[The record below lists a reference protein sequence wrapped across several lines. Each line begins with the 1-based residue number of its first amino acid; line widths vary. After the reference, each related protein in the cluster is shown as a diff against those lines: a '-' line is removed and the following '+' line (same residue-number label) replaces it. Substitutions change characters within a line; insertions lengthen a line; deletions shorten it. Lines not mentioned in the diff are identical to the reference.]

1 MSELEGK
8 PPPVESQAETQ
19 VEPSDELIRTVD
31 EALQE
36 GDARGA
42 AKLALSLHV
51 ADQADLLEQL
61 GREGRAELI
70 GELKTELDPEL
81 LTHLD
86 EDVRAEVIELL
97 GRADAAAAIA
107 QLDTDD
113 AIEVLGDLD
122 EAEQIALLETLPLP
136 ERAAVEQGL
145 TYPEDSAGRLMQ
157 RDFVA
162 APEFWTVG
170 QTIDYLRANPKLPDD
185 FYDIYIIN
193 PRFEPVGSIPL
204 SKVLRSR
211 RGVLLTELKLKERH
225 LIPVAMDQE
234 EVGFQFRQ
242 YGLVSAPVVNE
253 AGRLLGVITV
263 DDVVHVIEEEAEE
276 DIFRLGGVPDTGVF
290 APPLRTS
297 LRRVPWLLLNLGTAM
312 LAALVIAQFEAA
324 IEQLVVLA
332 VLMPVVVALGG
343 NAAMQAMTV
352 TVRAL
357 AMRQITRANAARVLG
372 KELLV
377 GGLNGAALLVAG
389 ILLVLGWLGQVGLSL
404 VFGGGIILTILVAAL
419 VGVTVPIL
427 LDRLGIDPAVA
438 SSVFVLTATDVF
450 GFLAFLGLATL
461 YLL

>member
-1 MSELEGK
+1 M
-8 PPPVESQAETQ
+8 
-19 VEPSDELIRTVD
+19 
-31 EALQE
+31 
-36 GDARGA
+36 
-42 AKLALSLHV
+42 
-51 ADQADLLEQL
+51 
-61 GREGRAELI
+61 
-70 GELKTELDPEL
+70 
-81 LTHLD
+81 
-86 EDVRAEVIELL
+86 
-97 GRADAAAAIA
+97 
-107 QLDTDD
+107 
-113 AIEVLGDLD
+113 
-122 EAEQIALLETLPLP
+122 
-136 ERAAVEQGL
+136 
-145 TYPEDSAGRLMQ
+145 
-157 RDFVA
+157 
-162 APEFWTVG
+162 
-170 QTIDYLRANPKLPDD
+170 
-185 FYDIYIIN
+185 
-193 PRFEPVGSIPL
+193 
-204 SKVLRSR
+204 
-211 RGVLLTELKLKERH
+211 
-225 LIPVAMDQE
+225 
-234 EVGFQFRQ
+234 
-242 YGLVSAPVVNE
+242 
-253 AGRLLGVITV
+253 
-263 DDVVHVIEEEAEE
+263 
-276 DIFRLGGVPDTGVF
+276 GGVPDTGVF

-450 GFLAFLGLATL
+450 GFLAFLGRATL
-461 YLL
+461 YLLCLRNQRRRCPWPRGPCSPACCCCRRPAAPMPRTSW

>member
-1 MSELEGK
+1 MSELREEAQ
-8 PPPVESQAETQ
+8 PLQAEAQ
-19 VEPSDELIRTVD
+19 VELSDELIRSVD
-31 EALQE
+31 AALREGAMARAAELALQ
-36 GDARGA
+36 
-42 AKLALSLHV
+42 LHV

-61 GREGRAELI
+61 GREERTALV
-70 GELKTELDPEL
+70 GELKPRLDPEL

-86 EDVRAEVIELL
+86 DTVRGELLELL
-97 GRADAAAAIA
+97 GPEEAGAAIA

-113 AIEVLGDLD
+113 AIDVLGDLD
-122 EAEQIALLETLPLP
+122 EAEQIALLQTLPLP

-170 QTIDYLRANPKLPDD
+170 QTIDYLRANPDLPDD

-204 SKVLRSR
+204 SKVMRSK
-211 RGVLLTELKLKERH
+211 RGVLLTELKLKELHR
-225 LIPVAMDQE
+225 IPVEMDQE
-234 EVGFQFRQ
+234 EVGFRFRQ

-263 DDVVHVIEEEAEE
+263 DDIVHVIEEEAEE
-276 DIFRLGGVPDTGVF
+276 DIMRLGGVTEPDVF

-297 LRRVPWLLLNLGTAM
+297 LHRVPWLLLNLGTAT
-312 LAALVIAQFEAA
+312 LAALVIAQFEAE

-332 VLMPVVVALGG
+332 VLMPIVVALGG
-343 NAAMQAMTV
+343 NAAMQAVTV

-357 AMRQITRANAARVLG
+357 AMRQITRANASRAVA

-377 GGLNGAALLVAG
+377 GGLNGAALLIAAV
-389 ILLVLGWLGQVGLSL
+389 LLALGWFGEVGLSV
-404 VFGGGIILTILVAAL
+404 VFGAGIILTVVVAAL
-419 VGVTVPIL
+419 AGVTVPML
-427 LDRLGIDPAVA
+427 LDRIGVDPAVA
-438 SSVFVLTATDVF
+438 SSVFVLTVTDVF
-450 GFLAFLGLATL
+450 GFLAFLGLASL

>member
-1 MSELEGK
+1 MSELREEAQ
-8 PPPVESQAETQ
+8 PLTAEAQ
-19 VEPSDELIRTVD
+19 VELSDELIRAVD
-31 EALQE
+31 GALQE
-36 GDARGA
+36 GEAGRA
-42 AKLALSLHV
+42 AELALQLHV

-61 GREGRAELI
+61 GREERTALV
-70 GELKTELDPEL
+70 GELKPRLDPEV

-86 EDVRAEVIELL
+86 EIVRGEVLELL
-97 GRADAAAAIA
+97 GPEEAGAAIA
-107 QLDTDD
+107 RLDTDD

-122 EAEQIALLETLPLP
+122 EAEQMALLLTLPLP

-170 QTIDYLRANPKLPDD
+170 QTIDYLRANPDLPDD
-185 FYDIYIIN
+185 FYDIYIVN
-193 PRFEPVGSIPL
+193 PRFEPVGSVPL
-204 SKVLRSR
+204 SKVMRSK
-211 RGVLLTELKLKERH
+211 RGVLLTELKLKELH
-225 LIPVAMDQE
+225 LIPVDMDQE

-253 AGRLLGVITV
+253 SGRLLGVITV

-276 DIFRLGGVPDTGVF
+276 DIMRLGGVTEPDVF

-297 LRRVPWLLLNLGTAM
+297 LRRVPWLLLNLGTAT
-312 LAALVIAQFEAA
+312 LAALVIAQFEAE

-332 VLMPVVVALGG
+332 VLMPIVVALGG
-343 NAAMQAMTV
+343 NAAMQAVTV

-357 AMRQITRANAARVLG
+357 AMRQITRANAARVVA

-377 GGLNGAALLVAG
+377 GGLNGAALLVAAV
-389 ILLVLGWLGQVGLSL
+389 LLVLGWFGEVGLSV
-404 VFGGGIILTILVAAL
+404 VFGAGIILTVVVAAL
-419 VGVTVPIL
+419 AGVTVPML
-427 LDRLGIDPAVA
+427 LDRVGVDPAVA
-438 SSVFVLTATDVF
+438 SSVFVLTVTDVF
-450 GFLAFLGLATL
+450 GFLAFLGLASL